1 MSAVLRNDRGHILPG
16 QPSLNPTGRPRVP
29 DDVRQELQEIFTA
42 AAPHAARVL
51 VALIDDDDTRVS
63 TAAAI
68 HVLDRLLGKVT
79 QSIDA
84 NIRSDAIGQIHL
96 AALEE
101 IRQRR
106 AARLAAEGSH
116 SGMIEITPDSGTK

>member
-1 MSAVLRNDRGHILPG
+1 MTAILRNERGHLLPG

-29 DDVRQELQEIFTA
+29 DEVRQELQEIFTA

-51 VALIDDDDTRVS
+51 VALIDDEDTRVS

-84 NIRSDAIGQIHL
+84 NIKTSSIEQIHL

-106 AARLAAEGSH
+106 EARLAAVTVTG
-116 SGMIEITPDSGTK
+116 

>member
-1 MSAVLRNDRGHILPG
+1 MSVLRNEKGQILPG
-16 QPSLNPTGRPRVP
+16 QVSLNPTGRPRVP
-29 DDVRQELQEIFTA
+29 EEVRQELQEIFTA

-51 VALIDDDDTRVS
+51 VALIDDEDTRVS

-84 NIRSDAIGQIHL
+84 NIKTSSIEQIHL

-101 IRQRR
+101 IKQRR
-106 AARLAAEGSH
+106 AARLAAEGKL
-116 SGMIEITPDSGTK
+116 IEG

>member
-1 MSAVLRNDRGHILPG
+1 MDTRPPSRDALGRFPSG
-16 QPSLNPTGRPRVP
+16 QSGNPAGRPRVP
-29 DDVRQELQEIFTA
+29 DEVREELQEIFTA

-51 VALIDDDDTRVS
+51 VALIDDEDTRVS

-79 QSIDA
+79 QSINAD
-84 NIRSDAIGQIHL
+84 IRTSSVQEIHL

-106 AARLAAEGSH
+106 MSRLAVEGRV
-116 SGMIEITPDSGTK
+116 IEG